1 MIGLIRRALDRRREI
16 RQTVEQLITQMGGGA
31 WKHARE
37 RADSAQTP
45 QERARWRKIQAR
57 IEAHD
62 DRTAR
67 MTVRKRRRAR
77 V

>member
-1 MIGLIRRALDRRREI
+1 MIGMIRRALDRRRVI
-16 RQTVEQLITQMGGGA
+16 RETAEELITRMGAGA

-37 RADSAQTP
+37 RASAAQTP
-45 QERARWRKIQAR
+45 EERVRWRRIQAR

-67 MTVRKRRRAR
+67 MSVRKRRRAQ